1 MIRLDPYLNF
11 NGQCREAFKF
21 YEQVLGGKIEFMAT
35 FGESPMAAECPPG
48 TLDHIMHVSLK
59 VGTCTLMGSDAPAG
73 TFAQP
78 QGLYVSINVDE
89 PAEADRIFN
98 ALAEGG
104 NVQMPIDKTF
114 WAERFGMMV
123 DRFGTPWMVNCAGS
137 MAAVESGA
145 PAA

>member
-11 NGQCREAFKF
+11 DGQCREAFKF

-35 FGESPMAAECPPG
+35 FGESPGGDQMPPEARDG
-48 TLDHIMHVSLK
+48 IMHVSLK
-59 VGTCTLMGSDAPAG
+59 VGGCTLMGSDAPPG

-89 PAEADRIFN
+89 PALADRIYN

-114 WAERFGMMV
+114 WAERFGMVV
-123 DRFGTPWMVNCAGS
+123 DRFGTPWMVNCTGS
-137 MAAVESGA
+137 MAAVGSGA